1 MGGTVEVVVKWQA
14 ERLPLTLDLAQP
26 PRALKQQLQAA
37 TGAPAGASRGR

>member
-14 ERLPLTLDLAQP
+14 ERFPLTLDLAQP

-37 TGAPAGASRGR
+37 TGAPAASRGR